1 MIKKKMET
9 NQKFH
14 LGSVVR
20 LELDLIGVVNA
31 KIDWLPVSVLNSP

>member
-1 MIKKKMET
+1 MVKVLAYYDWKKMET

-20 LELDLIGVVNA
+20 LELDLIRVVNA
-31 KIDWLPVSVLNSP
+31 KID